1 MHMYLRIQEPQ
12 LGDHTSSLDLSTE
25 ENLKALKTI
34 GSDLLAK
41 PVSSVNIETGYYEP
55 TPEQDWKTNHDALI
69 RFAQLLSR
77 ERKSRS
83 TAAPSG

>member
-1 MHMYLRIQEPQ
+1 MPHCDQEPQ

-69 RFAQLLSR
+69 RSF
-77 ERKSRS
+77 
-83 TAAPSG
+83 

>member
-1 MHMYLRIQEPQ
+1 MKLNKSRFEISNTMPHCDQEPQ

-34 GSDLLAK
+34 GNDLLAK

-69 RFAQLLSR
+69 RSF
-77 ERKSRS
+77 
-83 TAAPSG
+83 